1 MKKQIITFASLVT
14 LVVTVNDVEA
24 VTKIDVGNSTKSFIT
39 SVSNFLDNSKKT
51 MDNVSNVDVSKTIGT
66 YEENAQQMQKIINTE
81 NENKADKEENPL
93 EKEIDITSPEDD
105 KKAKEESTDENKE
118 NKDFKSNL
126 SEKIEKVQKMTDLE
140 QQQQELLDQINTKR
154 EASNKEYQGKIAALQ
169 KNNQEIQNEIKEHPE
184 KKEELTKQLEKNNT
198 KIKEYQTLMLATE
211 KEITSED
218 VAKLTD
224 VNAALTSMKA
234 AADKQAQEWTQKV
247 TDKLLSDVK
256 SFNPEEELKQ
266 NTEKNFVADGSP
278 VDQENITLRRANRT
292 NTAANTAVDSFV
304 QAAVIKRDLNDAKIL
319 TQKLANR
326 TDTTDGSIGA
336 NATDTQATIM
346 IIKELAKLIK
356 LKTMDMK
363 LKTSAEL
370 AKFEKI
376 DSAVDTDIAT
386 FTLDKYICSETTD
399 GGSNE

>member
-1 MKKQIITFASLVT
+1 MKKVIILTSWLMMWMISANIS
-14 LVVTVNDVEA
+14 EA
-24 VTKIDVGNSTKSFIT
+24 KLKIDVGNSPKTVVT
-39 SVSNFLDNSKKT
+39 AVSNFFDNAKKT
-51 MDNVSNVDVSKTIGT
+51 MDNVGNSAVIKTIGS
-66 YEENAQQMQKIINTE
+66 YVEDAKQMQTIINDAKTTGE
-81 NENKADKEENPL
+81 QIKEDPL
-93 EKEIDITSPEDD
+93 GASIDLAEEKLEEQAQKEQEAEEDGF
-105 KKAKEESTDENKE
+105 AT
-118 NKDFKSNL
+118 NL
-126 SEKIEKVQKMTDLE
+126 TEKIEKVQKMTDLE

-154 EASNKEYQGKIAALQ
+154 EASNKEYQGKIEALQ

-211 KEITSED
+211 KEVTSED

-278 VDQENITLRRANRT
+278 VDQESITSRRANRT
-292 NTAANTAVDSFV
+292 NTAANTAVDTFV

-336 NATDTQATIM
+336 NATDTQTTIM

-356 LKTMDMK
+356 LKTMDLK
-363 LKTSAEL
+363 LKTSAEM

-376 DSAVDTDIAT
+376 DSAVDSDIAT

-399 GGSNE
+399 GGGNE

>member
-1 MKKQIITFASLVT
+1 
-14 LVVTVNDVEA
+14 
-24 VTKIDVGNSTKSFIT
+24 
-39 SVSNFLDNSKKT
+39 
-51 MDNVSNVDVSKTIGT
+51 
-66 YEENAQQMQKIINTE
+66 
-81 NENKADKEENPL
+81 
-93 EKEIDITSPEDD
+93 
-105 KKAKEESTDENKE
+105 
-118 NKDFKSNL
+118 
-126 SEKIEKVQKMTDLE
+126 
-140 QQQQELLDQINTKR
+140 
-154 EASNKEYQGKIAALQ
+154 
-169 KNNQEIQNEIKEHPE
+169 
-184 KKEELTKQLEKNNT
+184 
-198 KIKEYQTLMLATE
+198 MLATE
-211 KEITSED
+211 KEVTSED

-278 VDQENITLRRANRT
+278 VDQESITSRRANRT
-292 NTAANTAVDSFV
+292 NTAANTAVDTFV

-336 NATDTQATIM
+336 NATDTQTTIM

-356 LKTMDMK
+356 LKTMDLK
-363 LKTSAEL
+363 LKTSAEM

-376 DSAVDTDIAT
+376 DSAVDSDIAT

-399 GGSNE
+399 GGGNE

>member
-1 MKKQIITFASLVT
+1 MKKVIILTSWLMMWMISANIS
-14 LVVTVNDVEA
+14 EA
-24 VTKIDVGNSTKSFIT
+24 KLKIDVGNSPKTVVT
-39 SVSNFLDNSKKT
+39 AVSNFFDNAKKT
-51 MDNVSNVDVSKTIGT
+51 MDNVGNSAVIKTIGS
-66 YEENAQQMQKIINTE
+66 YVEDAKQMQTIINDAKTTAE
-81 NENKADKEENPL
+81 QIKEDPL
-93 EKEIDITSPEDD
+93 GASIDLAEEKLEEQAQKEQEAEEDGF
-105 KKAKEESTDENKE
+105 AT
-118 NKDFKSNL
+118 NL
-126 SEKIEKVQKMTDLE
+126 TEKIEKVQKMTDLE

-154 EASNKEYQGKIAALQ
+154 EASNKEYQGKIEALQ

-211 KEITSED
+211 KEVTSED

-278 VDQENITLRRANRT
+278 VDQESITSRRANRT
-292 NTAANTAVDSFV
+292 NTAANTAVDTFV

-336 NATDTQATIM
+336 NATDTQTTIM

-356 LKTMDMK
+356 LKTMDLK
-363 LKTSAEL
+363 LKTSAEM

-376 DSAVDTDIAT
+376 DSAVDSDIAT

-399 GGSNE
+399 GGGNE

>member
-1 MKKQIITFASLVT
+1 MKKVIILTSWLMMWMISANIS
-14 LVVTVNDVEA
+14 EA
-24 VTKIDVGNSTKSFIT
+24 KLKIDVGNSPKTVVT
-39 SVSNFLDNSKKT
+39 AVSNFFDNAKKT
-51 MDNVSNVDVSKTIGT
+51 MDNVGNSAVIKTIGS
-66 YEENAQQMQKIINTE
+66 YVEDAKQMQTIINDAKTTAE
-81 NENKADKEENPL
+81 QIKEDPL
-93 EKEIDITSPEDD
+93 GASIDLAEEKLEEQAQKEQEAEEDGF
-105 KKAKEESTDENKE
+105 AT
-118 NKDFKSNL
+118 NL
-126 SEKIEKVQKMTDLE
+126 TEKIEKVQKMTDLE

-154 EASNKEYQGKIAALQ
+154 EASNKEYQGKIEALQ

-211 KEITSED
+211 KEVTSED

-278 VDQENITLRRANRT
+278 VDQESITSRRANRT
-292 NTAANTAVDSFV
+292 NTAANTAVDTFI

-336 NATDTQATIM
+336 NATDTQTTIM

-356 LKTMDMK
+356 LKTMDLK
-363 LKTSAEL
+363 LKTSAEM

-376 DSAVDTDIAT
+376 DSAVDSDIAT

-399 GGSNE
+399 GGGNE

>member
-1 MKKQIITFASLVT
+1 MKKEIILTSWLMMWMISANIS
-14 LVVTVNDVEA
+14 EA
-24 VTKIDVGNSTKSFIT
+24 KLKIDVGNSPKTVVT
-39 SVSNFLDNSKKT
+39 AVSNFFDNAKKT
-51 MDNVSNVDVSKTIGT
+51 MDNVGNSAVIKTIGS
-66 YEENAQQMQKIINTE
+66 YVEDAKQMQTIINDAKTTAE
-81 NENKADKEENPL
+81 QIKEDPL
-93 EKEIDITSPEDD
+93 GASIDLAEEKLEEQAQKEQEAEEDGF
-105 KKAKEESTDENKE
+105 AT
-118 NKDFKSNL
+118 NL
-126 SEKIEKVQKMTDLE
+126 TEKIEKVQKMTDLE

-154 EASNKEYQGKIAALQ
+154 EASNKEYQGKIEALQ

-211 KEITSED
+211 KEVTSED

-278 VDQENITLRRANRT
+278 VDQESITSRRANRT
-292 NTAANTAVDSFV
+292 NTAANTAVDTFI

-336 NATDTQATIM
+336 NATDTQTTIM

-356 LKTMDMK
+356 LKTMDLK
-363 LKTSAEL
+363 LKTSAEM

-376 DSAVDTDIAT
+376 DSAVDSDIAT

-399 GGSNE
+399 GGGNE

>member
-1 MKKQIITFASLVT
+1 MKKVIILASWLMMWMISA
-14 LVVTVNDVEA
+14 NISEA
-24 VTKIDVGNSTKSFIT
+24 KLKIDVGNSPKTVVT
-39 SVSNFLDNSKKT
+39 AVSNFFDNAKKT
-51 MDNVSNVDVSKTIGT
+51 MDNVGNSAVIKTIGS
-66 YEENAQQMQKIINTE
+66 YVEDAKQMQTIINDAKTTAE
-81 NENKADKEENPL
+81 QIKEDPL
-93 EKEIDITSPEDD
+93 GASIDLAEEKLEEQAQKEQEAEEDGF
-105 KKAKEESTDENKE
+105 AT
-118 NKDFKSNL
+118 NL
-126 SEKIEKVQKMTDLE
+126 TEKIEKVQKMTDLE

-154 EASNKEYQGKIAALQ
+154 EASNKEYQGKIEALQ

-211 KEITSED
+211 KEVTSED

-278 VDQENITLRRANRT
+278 VDQESITSRRANRT
-292 NTAANTAVDSFV
+292 NTAANTAVDTFV

-336 NATDTQATIM
+336 NATDTQTTIM

-356 LKTMDMK
+356 LKTMDLK
-363 LKTSAEL
+363 LKTSAEM

-376 DSAVDTDIAT
+376 DSAVDSDIVT

-399 GGSNE
+399 GGGNE

>member
-1 MKKQIITFASLVT
+1 MKKVIILTSWLMMWMISANIS
-14 LVVTVNDVEA
+14 EA
-24 VTKIDVGNSTKSFIT
+24 KLKIDVGNSPKTVVT
-39 SVSNFLDNSKKT
+39 AVSNFFDDAKKT
-51 MDNVSNVDVSKTIGT
+51 MDNVGNSAVIKTIGS
-66 YEENAQQMQKIINTE
+66 YVEDAKQMQTIINDAKTTAE
-81 NENKADKEENPL
+81 QIKEDPL
-93 EKEIDITSPEDD
+93 GASIDLAEEKLEEQAQKEQEAEEDGF
-105 KKAKEESTDENKE
+105 AT
-118 NKDFKSNL
+118 NL
-126 SEKIEKVQKMTDLE
+126 TEKIEKVQKMTDLE

-154 EASNKEYQGKIAALQ
+154 EASNKEYQGKIEALQ

-211 KEITSED
+211 KEVTSED

-278 VDQENITLRRANRT
+278 VDQESITSRRANRT
-292 NTAANTAVDSFV
+292 NTAANTAVDTFV

-336 NATDTQATIM
+336 NATDTQTTIM

-356 LKTMDMK
+356 LKTMDLK
-363 LKTSAEL
+363 LKTSAEM

-376 DSAVDTDIAT
+376 DSAVDSDMAT

-399 GGSNE
+399 GGGNE

>member
-1 MKKQIITFASLVT
+1 MKKVIILTSWLMMWMISANIS
-14 LVVTVNDVEA
+14 EA
-24 VTKIDVGNSTKSFIT
+24 KLKIDVGNSPKTVVT
-39 SVSNFLDNSKKT
+39 AVSNFFDNAKKT
-51 MDNVSNVDVSKTIGT
+51 MDNVGNSAVIKTIGS
-66 YEENAQQMQKIINTE
+66 YVEDAKQMQTIINDAKTTAE
-81 NENKADKEENPL
+81 QIKEDPL
-93 EKEIDITSPEDD
+93 GASIDLAEEKLEEQAQKEQEAEEDGF
-105 KKAKEESTDENKE
+105 AT
-118 NKDFKSNL
+118 NL
-126 SEKIEKVQKMTDLE
+126 TEKIEKVQKMTDLE
-140 QQQQELLDQINTKR
+140 QQQQELLDQINTER
-154 EASNKEYQGKIAALQ
+154 EASNKEYQGKIEALQ

-211 KEITSED
+211 KEVTSED

-278 VDQENITLRRANRT
+278 VDQESITSRRANRT
-292 NTAANTAVDSFV
+292 NTAANTAVDTFV

-336 NATDTQATIM
+336 NATDTQTTIM

-356 LKTMDMK
+356 LKTMDLK
-363 LKTSAEL
+363 LKTSAEM

-376 DSAVDTDIAT
+376 DSAVDSDIAT

-399 GGSNE
+399 GGGNE

>member
-1 MKKQIITFASLVT
+1 MKKVIILTSWLMMWMISANIS
-14 LVVTVNDVEA
+14 EA
-24 VTKIDVGNSTKSFIT
+24 KLKIDVGNSPKTVVT
-39 SVSNFLDNSKKT
+39 AVSNFSDDAKKT
-51 MDNVSNVDVSKTIGT
+51 MDNVGNSAVIKTIGS
-66 YEENAQQMQKIINTE
+66 YVEDAKQMQTIINDAKTTAE
-81 NENKADKEENPL
+81 QIKEDPL
-93 EKEIDITSPEDD
+93 GASIDLAEEKLEEQAQKEQEAEEDGF
-105 KKAKEESTDENKE
+105 AT
-118 NKDFKSNL
+118 NL
-126 SEKIEKVQKMTDLE
+126 TEKIEKVQKMTDLE

-154 EASNKEYQGKIAALQ
+154 EASNKEYQGKIEALQ

-211 KEITSED
+211 KEVTSED

-278 VDQENITLRRANRT
+278 VDQESITSRRANRT
-292 NTAANTAVDSFV
+292 NTAANTAVDTFV

-336 NATDTQATIM
+336 NATDTQTTIM

-356 LKTMDMK
+356 LKTMDLK
-363 LKTSAEL
+363 LKTSAEM

-376 DSAVDTDIAT
+376 DSAVDSDIAT

-399 GGSNE
+399 GGGNE

>member
-1 MKKQIITFASLVT
+1 MKKVIILTSWLMMWMISANIS
-14 LVVTVNDVEA
+14 EA
-24 VTKIDVGNSTKSFIT
+24 KLKIDVGNSPKTVVT
-39 SVSNFLDNSKKT
+39 AVSNFFDNAKKT
-51 MDNVSNVDVSKTIGT
+51 MDNVGNSAVIKTIGS
-66 YEENAQQMQKIINTE
+66 YVEDAKQMQTIINDAKTTAE
-81 NENKADKEENPL
+81 QIKEDPL
-93 EKEIDITSPEDD
+93 GASIDLAEEKLEEQAQKEQEAEEDGF
-105 KKAKEESTDENKE
+105 AT
-118 NKDFKSNL
+118 NL
-126 SEKIEKVQKMTDLE
+126 TEKIEKVQKMTDLE

-154 EASNKEYQGKIAALQ
+154 EASNKEYQGKIEALQ

-211 KEITSED
+211 KEVTSED

-278 VDQENITLRRANRT
+278 VDQESITSRRANRT
-292 NTAANTAVDSFV
+292 NTAANTAVDTFV

-336 NATDTQATIM
+336 NATDTQTTIM

-356 LKTMDMK
+356 LK
-363 LKTSAEL
+363 
-370 AKFEKI
+370 
-376 DSAVDTDIAT
+376 
-386 FTLDKYICSETTD
+386 
-399 GGSNE
+399 

>member
-1 MKKQIITFASLVT
+1 MKKVIILTSWLMMWMISANIS
-14 LVVTVNDVEA
+14 EA
-24 VTKIDVGNSTKSFIT
+24 KLKIDVGNSPKTVVT
-39 SVSNFLDNSKKT
+39 AVSNFFDNTKKT
-51 MDNVSNVDVSKTIGT
+51 MDNVGNSAVIKTIGS
-66 YEENAQQMQKIINTE
+66 YVEDAKQMQTIINDAKTTAE
-81 NENKADKEENPL
+81 QIKEDPL
-93 EKEIDITSPEDD
+93 GASIDLAEEKLEEQAQKEQEAEEDGF
-105 KKAKEESTDENKE
+105 AT
-118 NKDFKSNL
+118 NL
-126 SEKIEKVQKMTDLE
+126 TEKIEKVQKMTDLE

-154 EASNKEYQGKIAALQ
+154 EASNKEYQGKIEALQ

-211 KEITSED
+211 KEVTSED

-278 VDQENITLRRANRT
+278 VDQESITSRRANRT
-292 NTAANTAVDSFV
+292 NTAANTAVDTFV

-336 NATDTQATIM
+336 NATDTQTTIM

-356 LKTMDMK
+356 LKTMDLK
-363 LKTSAEL
+363 LKTSAEM

-376 DSAVDTDIAT
+376 DSAVDSDIAT

-399 GGSNE
+399 GGGNE

>member
-1 MKKQIITFASLVT
+1 MKKVIILTSWLMMWMISANIS
-14 LVVTVNDVEA
+14 EA
-24 VTKIDVGNSTKSFIT
+24 KLKIDVGNSPKTVVT
-39 SVSNFLDNSKKT
+39 AVSNFFDNAKKT
-51 MDNVSNVDVSKTIGT
+51 MDNVGNSAVIKTIGS
-66 YEENAQQMQKIINTE
+66 YVEDAKQMQTIINDAKTTAE
-81 NENKADKEENPL
+81 QIKEDPL
-93 EKEIDITSPEDD
+93 GASIDLAEEKLEEQAQKEQEAEEDGF
-105 KKAKEESTDENKE
+105 AT
-118 NKDFKSNL
+118 NL
-126 SEKIEKVQKMTDLE
+126 TEKIEKVQKMTDLE

-154 EASNKEYQGKIAALQ
+154 EASNKEYQGKIEALQ

-211 KEITSED
+211 KEVTSED

-278 VDQENITLRRANRT
+278 VDQESITSRRANRT
-292 NTAANTAVDSFV
+292 NAAANTAVDTFV

-336 NATDTQATIM
+336 NATDTQTTIM

-356 LKTMDMK
+356 LKTMDLK
-363 LKTSAEL
+363 LKTSAEM

-376 DSAVDTDIAT
+376 DSAVDSDIAT

-399 GGSNE
+399 GGGNE

>member
-1 MKKQIITFASLVT
+1 MKKVIILTSWLMMWMISANIS
-14 LVVTVNDVEA
+14 EA
-24 VTKIDVGNSTKSFIT
+24 KLKIDVGNSPKTVVT
-39 SVSNFLDNSKKT
+39 AVSNFSDNAKKT
-51 MDNVSNVDVSKTIGT
+51 MDNVGNSAVIKTIGS
-66 YEENAQQMQKIINTE
+66 YVEDAKQMQTIINDAKTTAE
-81 NENKADKEENPL
+81 QIKEDPL
-93 EKEIDITSPEDD
+93 GASIDLAEEKLEEQAQKEQEAEEDGF
-105 KKAKEESTDENKE
+105 AT
-118 NKDFKSNL
+118 NL
-126 SEKIEKVQKMTDLE
+126 TEKIEKVQKMTDLE

-154 EASNKEYQGKIAALQ
+154 EASNKEYQGKIEALQ

-211 KEITSED
+211 KEVTSED

-278 VDQENITLRRANRT
+278 VDQESITSRRANRT
-292 NTAANTAVDSFV
+292 NTAANTAVDTFV

-336 NATDTQATIM
+336 NATDTQTTIM

-356 LKTMDMK
+356 LKTMDLK
-363 LKTSAEL
+363 LKTSAEM

-376 DSAVDTDIAT
+376 DSAVDSDIAT

-399 GGSNE
+399 GGGNE